1 MDLTISKQE
10 CALTLDIP
18 NGYILG
24 TSNNALGNI
33 ISVLNDEFPGV
44 AELSSSEY
52 ANLIASSISSGVT
65 PHERLS

>member
-52 ANLIASSISSGVT
+52 ANLI
-65 PHERLS
+65 E